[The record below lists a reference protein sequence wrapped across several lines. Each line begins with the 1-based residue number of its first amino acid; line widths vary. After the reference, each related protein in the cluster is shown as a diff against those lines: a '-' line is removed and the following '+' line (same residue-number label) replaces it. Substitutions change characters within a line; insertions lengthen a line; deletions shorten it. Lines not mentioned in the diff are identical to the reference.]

1 MAGGTDVKEG
11 AGSSLVATVSLA
23 RKIGLP
29 GYGNAE
35 CFLSLSGITTE
46 TTEADIDVM
55 LDQASIG
62 WKKIAERVN
71 EKAKEI
77 IRTQEV

>member
-1 MAGGTDVKEG
+1 M
-11 AGSSLVATVSLA
+11 SSNGNKPPLTATVSLA

-29 GYGNAE
+29 NYGNAE
-35 CFLSLSGITTE
+35 AFLSLSNLTAE
-46 TTEADIDVM
+46 TTEDEIDVM

-62 WKKIAERVN
+62 WKKIAERIN

-77 IRTQEV
+77 INTGQV